1 MVNELHT
8 ALKNLYT
15 DKVLPHLHSC
25 LDEILW
31 TSILRFEE
39 MGFVEVN
46 SYGSKQG
53 SKTNFLLSNLDMRPK
68 LIETL
73 EFLSTI
79 RPFSVKQMQTID
91 EELANAIL
99 RAQGPIPIAKLWLF
113 NQLMFINLARSAC
126 YGNLLCVYNGVE
138 A

>member
-8 ALKNLYT
+8 ALKNLYA

-73 EFLSTI
+73 EFLSAI
-79 RPFSVKQMQTID
+79 RPFTAKQMQMID
-91 EELANAIL
+91 EELSNAIL
-99 RAQGPIPIAKLWLF
+99 RA
-113 NQLMFINLARSAC
+113 
-126 YGNLLCVYNGVE
+126 
-138 A
+138 